1 MIALR
6 VVQGSISIDRLQR
19 ALRYILSKHKIL
31 RTSLI
36 FNNDDGILEQCI
48 TDNHEAFT
56 IADKQIFTNKN
67 ELENIIYETTIN
79 PNLFD
84 LSNGRVFHCQILRQ
98 EKSIDENKDNEFIT
112 NCDVLIIAFHHV
124 AFDRSCRL
132 IFYNDL
138 CVAYNDDLA
147 MSANEETLQYIDYTI
162 HERLMD
168 VTSSREFW
176 HSELEGYNFETPL
189 LLPVDLYRSSTDQR
203 SGIASIAEISFNNDI
218 SAAFLNYTSSHEVT
232 AFQLGLATFYT
243 FLFKLTYGQNDLF
256 ITCLNANRYRTELE
270 NMFGMF
276 VTILPYRIEL
286 DSQWSFDE
294 LVKHVREKCLSILEH
309 SHYPL
314 QHMLID
320 SQIYQSNVLF
330 LDVVFDF
337 IIISSSIDQLS
348 FGGSSLE
355 LVPLERSSEVAKF
368 DFKLTFVYNSTCN
381 DNKLS
386 CRLTCSQDIFDETTV
401 FIVARRFQY
410 LFSQLFSPNSTVS
423 RNDTCF
429 LPVCELSLFLPEE
442 TKEIENIAFYR
453 LSNIGNEGM
462 ILYSLMIF
470 RYLILKPPC
479 DTTMGL

>member
-1 MIALR
+1 
-6 VVQGSISIDRLQR
+6 
-19 ALRYILSKHKIL
+19 LSKHKIL

-36 FNNDDGILEQCI
+36 FNNDDGILKQCI
-48 TDNHEAFT
+48 TDNHETFT
-56 IADKQIFTNKN
+56 IADKQIYKNKN

-84 LSNGRVFHCQILRQ
+84 LSNGRVFYCEIIRQ
-98 EKSIDENKDNEFIT
+98 EKLIDENKDNEFIT
-112 NCDVLIIAFHHV
+112 NYDVLIIVFHHV
-124 AFDRSCRL
+124 AFDRSCCL

-147 MSANEETLQYIDYTI
+147 MSVNEETLQYIDYTI
-162 HERLMD
+162 HERVMD
-168 VTSSREFW
+168 MTSSREFW
-176 HSELEGYNFETPL
+176 YSELKGYNFETPL
-189 LLPVDLYRSSTDQR
+189 LLPVDRYRSSTDQR
-203 SGIASIAEISFNNDI
+203 SGLASVAQISFDNDI
-218 SAAFLNYTSSHEVT
+218 STTFLNYTSSHEVT

-256 ITCLNANRYRTELE
+256 ITCLIANRYRTQLE

-276 VTILPYRIEL
+276 VTLLPYRVEL

-330 LDVVFDF
+330 LNVVFDF
-337 IIISSSIDQLS
+337 IIVSSSIDQLS
-348 FGGSSLE
+348 FSGSSLE
-355 LVPLERSSEVAKF
+355 LVPLEPSSEVGKF
-368 DFKLTFVYNSTCN
+368 DFKLTFVYNSTWN

-386 CRLTCSQDIFDETTV
+386 CQLTCSRDIFDETTV
-401 FIVARRFQY
+401 VILARRFKY
-410 LFSQLFSPNSTVS
+410 LFSQLFSPDSTVS
-423 RNDTCF
+423 QNDICS

-462 ILYSLMIF
+462 ILYLLMIF
-470 RYLILKPPC
+470 RYLILTIEL
-479 DTTMGL
+479 DTT